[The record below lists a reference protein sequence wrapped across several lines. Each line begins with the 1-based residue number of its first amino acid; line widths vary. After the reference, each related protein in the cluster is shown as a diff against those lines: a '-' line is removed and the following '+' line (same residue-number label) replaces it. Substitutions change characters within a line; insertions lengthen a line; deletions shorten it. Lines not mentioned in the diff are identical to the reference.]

1 MKKITSLLAIGFASL
16 GIQSASAAII
26 LTTQFDNTFDD
37 ALTAPFVGNATLSY
51 SAGSPL
57 ADGVY
62 AWNSFS
68 GLSFSASF
76 PGVGSGVTFNETH
89 LLSSDVYVAIVG
101 SSFFFAN
108 PNSINNST
116 PYDGSAVFSN
126 GTYYL
131 TTEPIDNSTLSSAF
145 RGTSFSYA
153 MYQVNL
159 VADNSG
165 VDGGSYG
172 ADRQLASVGGGGA
185 PAAVP
190 EPGQVAASLLL
201 LGGIGGYVFLKR
213 RKAAK
218 SAAPALA

>member
-1 MKKITSLLAIGFASL
+1 MKIITSLLAVAVVGL
-16 GIQSASAAII
+16 GIQSASAALI
-26 LTTQFDNTFDD
+26 LTTQFDATFDD

-76 PGVGSGVTFNETH
+76 PDVGSGVTFNETH

-108 PNSINNST
+108 PNSDANS
-116 PYDGSAVFSN
+116 PYSGSADFSN

-131 TTEPIDNSTLSSAF
+131 TTEPVNNSTLSSDY
-145 RGTSFSYA
+145 RGTAFSYPL
-153 MYQVNL
+153 YQLSL
-159 VADNSG
+159 VADGSFIY
-165 VDGGSYG
+165 GGSYG
-172 ADRQLASVGGGGA
+172 ADRQLATVGGGGD

-201 LGGIGGYVFLKR
+201 LSGIGGYVFLKR

-218 SAAPALA
+218 AAEPALA